1 MSLPPSFFD
10 HLEDRLNLAV
20 YDTNQEYR
28 RVSVESLIQSLDD
41 PPAFETPATETPKP
55 QMSTKLQGLAAKIA
69 LFKHTAEF
77 EAEKL
82 DSKIEGAAAR
92 LPVTFSGAHT
102 FVDGLTKQVD
112 DVDSLMTEIQKTT
125 NGG

>member
-1 MSLPPSFFD
+1 LSFPPSFWD

-28 RVSVESLIQSLDD
+28 MSVESLIQSLDD
-41 PPAFETPATETPKP
+41 PPPFEAPAPEPK
-55 QMSTKLQGLAAKIA
+55 MSSKLQGLAAKIA
-69 LFKHTAEF
+69 RFKHDAEF

-92 LPVTFSGAHT
+92 IPGVFSGAHG

-112 DVDSLMTEIQKTT
+112 DVDSLMSEIQKAT
-125 NGG
+125 NGGEA